1 MAVESLALSIHLLP
15 PILLLS
21 NLKEGLV
28 IVSWMILHLHLQ
40 LKMFG
45 PPSRFAGYKI
55 ISAVTYHLSCLEP
68 FLPIQATR

>member
-1 MAVESLALSIHLLP
+1 MAVESLALSINLLP
-15 PILLLS
+15 PIQLLS

-40 LKMFG
+40 LEMFG

-55 ISAVTYHLSCLEP
+55 IAAVTYHLGCLEP
-68 FLPIQATR
+68 PLPIKATR